1 MIIKCL
7 GGLLSVSLDSDSEPL
22 CRVTEKS
29 EWEAGDEQLKGR
41 IEERQL
47 NRLVTG
53 DWESSLSPCQAAFS

>member
-1 MIIKCL
+1 ML
-7 GGLLSVSLDSDSEPL
+7 EWTLLSISLGSDSEPL

-41 IEERQL
+41 IEGRQP

-53 DWESSLSPCQAAFS
+53 DWEGRLSSCQAAFS